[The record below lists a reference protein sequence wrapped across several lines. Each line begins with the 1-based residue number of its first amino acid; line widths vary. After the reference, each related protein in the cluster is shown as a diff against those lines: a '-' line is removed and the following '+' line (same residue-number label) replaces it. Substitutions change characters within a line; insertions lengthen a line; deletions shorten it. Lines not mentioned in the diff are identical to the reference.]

1 MICFCSWCKITG
13 MENNYLDPDKYDF
26 DNEYPCECESEIAC
40 DCVYDPV
47 RGRLVQRSHVFE
59 EDQDEE

>member
-1 MICFCSWCKITG
+1 MSV
-13 MENNYLDPDKYDF
+13 MENNYLDPDKYEF
-26 DNEYPCECESEIAC
+26 DNEYMDPENGSWCECESEHAC

-47 RGRLVQRSHVFE
+47 RGRLIQRGHAFE